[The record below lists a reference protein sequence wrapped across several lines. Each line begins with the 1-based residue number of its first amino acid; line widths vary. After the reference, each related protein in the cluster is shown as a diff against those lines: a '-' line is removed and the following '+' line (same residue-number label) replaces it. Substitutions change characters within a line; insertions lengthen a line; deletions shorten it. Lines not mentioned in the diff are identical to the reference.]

1 MNRDQ
6 VVAILGTLKTAYP
19 RFYAEMSK
27 QEMYNTIDLWTEM
40 FKSDNPVHVTA
51 AVKNLIVSF
60 KFPPTIADIKDEMY
74 KLTKTEE
81 QTPIEQWNAIKKA
94 MRNSTYNAAEEF
106 ERLPEIAKKFVGSPN
121 QLREWAISDDYNDGV
136 VKGQFFKQVEII
148 KQREKDNTMMLPEVR
163 NLVQQLSANNNI
175 RLLD

>member
-40 FKSDNPVHVTA
+40 FKNDNPVHVTA
-51 AVKNLIVSF
+51 AVKSLIVSF

-81 QTPIEQWNAIKKA
+81 DTPVEQWNAIKKA
-94 MRNSTYNAAEEF
+94 MRNSAYNAVEEF
-106 ERLPEIAKKFVGSPN
+106 EKLPEVAKKFVGSPN
-121 QLREWAISDDYNDGV
+121 QLREWAIGTDYNDGV

-148 KQREKDNTMMLPEVR
+148 KQREKDTTMMLPEVR
-163 NLVQQLSANNNI
+163 NLVQKLSANNDMK
-175 RLLD
+175 LLS

>member
-1 MNRDQ
+1 MNREQ
-6 VVAILGTLKTAYP
+6 TIAILKVLKVAYP

-27 QEMYNTIDLWTEM
+27 KEAEDTINLWQEM
-40 FKSDNPVHVTA
+40 FSGDNPALVTA
-51 AVKNLIVSF
+51 AVKELVNSF
-60 KFPPTIADIKDEMY
+60 KFPPTIADVKDKMY
-74 KLTKTEE
+74 ELTKTDTE
-81 QTPIEQWNAIKKA
+81 TPVELWNAIKKA
-94 MRNSTYNAAEEF
+94 MRNSTYNAVEEF

-136 VKGQFFKQVEII
+136 IKGQFFKQVEIL